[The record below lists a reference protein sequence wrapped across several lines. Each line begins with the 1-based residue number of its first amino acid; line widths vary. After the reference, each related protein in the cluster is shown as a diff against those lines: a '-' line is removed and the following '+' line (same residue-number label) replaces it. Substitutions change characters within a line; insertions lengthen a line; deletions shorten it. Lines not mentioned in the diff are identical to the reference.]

1 MSILDQTGPNVH
13 LPTPALPALGGALGN
28 GPLLGSRIVAG
39 AVLTVAHPARL
50 ANHLR
55 VHKSIIAYR
64 PTACNP
70 RFGNGAKM
78 TPASVAHLR
87 RAANPSGEGGF
98 LFDFVRCEKCCP
110 TIQFAKSIGT

>member
-70 RFGNGAKM
+70 P
-78 TPASVAHLR
+78 TPARVSDRCPIVYRREVTTVHMLR
-87 RAANPSGEGGF
+87 R
-98 LFDFVRCEKCCP
+98 
-110 TIQFAKSIGT
+110 